1 MMSWSIRR
9 LKRYSSPILVT
20 KRWLGADPGVQ
31 EVNLQMILSHP
42 PGRRMPLISAMPA
55 VISVAFTRWRH
66 IIHTTDTS
74 VLLIY

>member
-42 PGRRMPLISAMPA
+42 PGLA
-55 VISVAFTRWRH
+55 VGCH
-66 IIHTTDTS
+66 
-74 VLLIY
+74 